1 MPASHLRRSQ
11 HPAVARAQH
20 AETTGTKARTLG
32 ASSIALISLAAVLTL
47 RSLPSIAEDGW
58 SSIGYYLLGAV
69 LFFIPLAL
77 VAAELATG
85 WPRAGGLYAWVKE
98 AFGDRFGFLAIWFE
112 WVENVVWF
120 PTVLSF
126 VAAAAAYVIEPSL
139 ANEKVYLVIVMLAV
153 FWGLTL
159 LNFFGESWILRLN
172 NPAVIIGTLLPAG
185 VLIALGAYWL
195 FSGRHLQI
203 PFSASKLKPNL
214 SSVNHVVF
222 FVGVVL
228 GYAGIEMA
236 GFHAKETRNPR
247 RDFPRA
253 IFLAAV
259 LIVGISILATLAIA
273 FVVPQ
278 AKLSLVAGIPQA
290 FAYFFKALGVGGWAT
305 KLMSALVGIG
315 TLALISTWLMGPSKG
330 LYASERTGDLPPEL
344 HYVNKHHVPVAVLV
358 LQGILS
364 SLFALLFLLVP
375 SINSSYWMLTAL
387 TTQILV
393 MMYILI
399 FAAAIRL
406 RYTQPDAPRA
416 YKVPGGKAGIW
427 VVGGVGIFG
436 SAFSL
441 IIGFVPPSG
450 VSHFATPLYV
460 AVMLGM
466 IVLASAPPFIIERIK
481 KPDWNIEHPDTV
493 LLDLDDTTASPA
505 PANVGAAG
513 VTASNPP
520 IVRSS

>member
-1 MPASHLRRSQ
+1 
-11 HPAVARAQH
+11 
-20 AETTGTKARTLG
+20 
-32 ASSIALISLAAVLTL
+32 
-47 RSLPSIAEDGW
+47 
-58 SSIGYYLLGAV
+58 
-69 LFFIPLAL
+69 
-77 VAAELATG
+77 
-85 WPRAGGLYAWVKE
+85 
-98 AFGDRFGFLAIWFE
+98 
-112 WVENVVWF
+112 
-120 PTVLSF
+120 
-126 VAAAAAYVIEPSL
+126 
-139 ANEKVYLVIVMLAV
+139 
-153 FWGLTL
+153 
-159 LNFFGESWILRLN
+159 
-172 NPAVIIGTLLPAG
+172 
-185 VLIALGAYWL
+185 
-195 FSGRHLQI
+195 
-203 PFSASKLKPNL
+203 LKPNL
-214 SSVNHVVF
+214 SSVNHLVF

-236 GFHAKETRNPR
+236 GFHAKETRNPK

-290 FAYFFKALGVGGWAT
+290 FAYFFKSLGVGTWAT
-305 KLMSALVGIG
+305 KLMSGLVGIG

-406 RYTQPDAPRA
+406 RYTQPDTPRA
-416 YKVPGGKAGIW
+416 YTVPGGKAGIW
-427 VVGGVGIFG
+427 IVAGVGIFG

-450 VSHFATPLYV
+450 VSHFATPLYI
-460 AVMLGM
+460 AVMLGL
-466 IVLASAPPFIIERIK
+466 IVIASAPPFIIEKIK
-481 KPDWNIEHPDTV
+481 KPGWKIEHPDTV
-493 LLDLDDTTASPA
+493 LLDLDDSTATPSASP
-505 PANVGAAG
+505 VG
-513 VTASNPP
+513 VTAMVAPKPNP
-520 IVRSS
+520 STL

>member
-1 MPASHLRRSQ
+1 LEKHVSPVGDMPASHLRRSE
-11 HPAVARAQH
+11 HPAVTRALD
-20 AETTGTKARTLG
+20 AAATGKKARMLG

-47 RSLPSIAEDGW
+47 RSLPAIAEYGW
-58 SSIGYYLLGAV
+58 SSIAYYLLGAV
-69 LFFIPLAL
+69 LFFVPLAL

-98 AFGDRFGFLAIWFE
+98 AFGDRSGFLAIWFE

-126 VAAAAAYVIEPSL
+126 VAAAVAYVIEPSL

-153 FWGLTL
+153 FWGLTV
-159 LNFFGESWILRLN
+159 LNFFGEKWILRLN
-172 NPAVIIGTLLPAG
+172 NPAVIIGTLIPAA
-185 VLIALGAYWL
+185 VLIGLGAYWL
-195 FSGRHLQI
+195 FAGRRLQI
-203 PFSASKLKPNL
+203 PFSASKLKPDL
-214 SSVNHVVF
+214 SSINHLVF

-236 GFHAKETRNPR
+236 GFHAKETRNPK

-259 LIVGISILATLAIA
+259 LIVGVSILATLAIA
-273 FVVPQ
+273 FIVPQ

-290 FAYFFKALGVGGWAT
+290 FAFFFKALGVGAWAT
-305 KLMSALVGIG
+305 KLMSGLVAIG
-315 TLALISTWLMGPSKG
+315 TLALISTWLLGPSKG
-330 LYASERTGDLPPEL
+330 LYASERTGNLPPEL
-344 HYVNKHHVPVAVLV
+344 HYVNKRHVPVAVLV
-358 LQGILS
+358 LQGVLTT
-364 SLFALLFLLVP
+364 LFALLFLLVP
-375 SINSSYWMLTAL
+375 SINSSYWILTAL

-416 YKVPGGKAGIW
+416 YKIPGGKAGIW
-427 VVGGVGIFG
+427 IVAGAGIFG

-450 VSHFATPLYV
+450 VSHWPTPIYI
-460 AVMLGM
+460 AVMLGL
-466 IVLASAPPFIIERIK
+466 IVICSAPPFIMEKIK
-481 KPDWNIEHPDTV
+481 KPGWEIEHPDTV
-493 LLDLDDTTASPA
+493 LLDLGDGPTATAPA
-505 PANVGAAG
+505 PAAA
-513 VTASNPP
+513 A
-520 IVRSS
+520 